1 MTLVPLLNNQH
12 GNMLV
17 KCCDYMKA
25 QLSFPHRFTS
35 SASAGNAVSEIPI
48 VTSQIIKLSPP
59 PKNRILAA
67 ALFGCPTN
75 FFRIFVI
82 ERLAYTI
89 KVSVVWFECLRTQ
102 CCLAITS
109 CLLIAD
115 ASMAWD
121 QILQTSLQNLSARQ
135 AQVLVNMEEMNEVQE
150 HLKVLVHDIKR
161 SCISISLIILEEI
174 SQPFC
179 SCDQN
184 YIFLT

>member
-1 MTLVPLLNNQH
+1 MAICSH
-12 GNMLV
+12 GN
-17 KCCDYMKA
+17 KA
-25 QLSFPHRFTS
+25 QLSFPQRFTP